1 MTQYTKIE
9 HKHVGMNAIIRCIGD
24 MGPHFEASVEER
36 WESAA
41 SLGIVRIQIFAPQLE
56 NGKVPILIDHQ
67 LIHIDRSKVR
77 VIIR

>member
-9 HKHVGMNAIIRCIGD
+9 HKHVGMDAIVYCEDVTNR
-24 MGPHFEASVEER
+24 PSVTR
-36 WESAA
+36 WESAQ
-41 SLGIVRIQIFAPQLE
+41 SLGIIRIQIFAPQLE